1 MPPYIHKP
9 SKEVVAASKR
19 AAIREALLELL
30 IKEKKEKIT
39 IKCGLRVLDQ
49 ILLMPECM
57 RTMDEAFLEIKC
69 MRTMDEA
76 FLEIAGCVIQV
87 KRDFELDPWKVVYED
102 EVIFS

>member
-1 MPPYIHKP
+1 MTPYKPKP
-9 SKEVVAASKR
+9 SPEVVTASKR
-19 AAIREALLELL
+19 LAIREALLELL

-57 RTMDEAFLEIKC
+57 RTMDEAFLEI
-69 MRTMDEA
+69 T
-76 FLEIAGCVIQV
+76 GCVIQV

>member
-9 SKEVVAASKR
+9 SPEVVGASKR

-57 RTMDEAFLEIKC
+57 RTMDEAFLEI
-69 MRTMDEA
+69 
-76 FLEIAGCVIQV
+76 AGCVIQV

-102 EVIFS
+102 EVIFN

>member
-9 SKEVVAASKR
+9 SKEVVGASKR

-57 RTMDEAFLEIKC
+57 RTMDEAFLEI
-69 MRTMDEA
+69 
-76 FLEIAGCVIQV
+76 AGCVIQV
-87 KRDFELDPWKVVYED
+87 KLDFELDPWKVVYED
-102 EVIFS
+102 EVIFN